1 MFLALINAAELVAGC
16 CVVFCLII
24 IFFSIRWIRD
34 INKMKKG

>member
-1 MFLALINAAELVAGC
+1 MFLALINTAELVAGC
-16 CVVFCLII
+16 CVAFSIVI